1 MNHRCS
7 PLNRALY
14 LVAFVIASLA
24 VYCGAALAAPTPQ
37 AAPAAAFQVY
47 LPLVRGASTSPA
59 PPAPPSP
66 EPGGALPASLAHQWF
81 TGNLTTISFY
91 DPATGAWSPPNGLGE
106 LYRFAVDGSYIYA
119 GSLKIQNG
127 ACVSELSVYQSG
139 VARAAAG
146 ELELRASLSRTR
158 TRIICGG
165 VSESVSEELPAIK
178 RVAYRVAIGPEGRTE
193 LTLGA
198 GNDAR
203 TFALLGIDE
212 QLLGAWRAG
221 GVSAQGFYE
230 PATGQ
235 WAQPTAPGEW
245 YRFAADGR
253 FTYGRYIEQ
262 QDEQG
267 CTISAWAYQEGEF
280 SMSGSRL
287 TTRFTAGR
295 GRLENSCL
303 PDEVQDEPFVIVQQG
318 EYAWQRLSDGQ
329 VQQLRLLQLIP
340 FQSWTFDKE

>member
-1 MNHRCS
+1 MNRGFS
-7 PLNRALY
+7 LLSRPLCLIAC
-14 LVAFVIASLA
+14 VISSLA
-24 VYCGAALAAPTPQ
+24 VYCGATLAAPTPQ
-37 AAPAAAFQVY
+37 AVPAAAFQVY
-47 LPLVRGASTSPA
+47 LPLVRGASTAPA

-66 EPGGALPASLAHQWF
+66 VPGGALPASLARQWF

-91 DPATGAWSPPNGLGE
+91 DPTTGAWSQPSGLGE
-106 LYRFAVDGSYIYA
+106 LYRFAADGGYTYA

-127 ACVSELSVYQSG
+127 ACLSEVAVYQTG

-146 ELELRASLSRTR
+146 ELELQSSFSRTR

-165 VSESVSEELPAIK
+165 VSESVSEALPAIK

-198 GNDAR
+198 GNDAK

-212 QLLGAWRAG
+212 QLLGAWQVG
-221 GVSAQGFYE
+221 GVSSQGFYD

-262 QDEQG
+262 QDEEG

-280 SMSGSRL
+280 GMSGSRL
-287 TTRFTAGR
+287 TIRFTAGR

-303 PDEVQDEPFVIVQQG
+303 PDEVQDEPFVITKQG

-329 VQQLRLLQLIP
+329 IQQLRLLQLIP
-340 FQSWTFDKE
+340 FQSWTFNKE